1 MFVPE
6 VMKNSEMLCTS
17 HFYNKFQ
24 VACHYWL
31 LLLGKKSNCSV
42 RFKLEPITTYHFG
55 FVVKVL

>member
-24 VACHYWL
+24 VACYYWL
-31 LLLGKKSNCSV
+31 LLLGKKVIAVVGSN
-42 RFKLEPITTYHFG
+42 
-55 FVVKVL
+55 

>member
-31 LLLGKKSNCSV
+31 LLLGKKSNYSV
-42 RFKLEPITTYHFG
+42 RFKLEPITTYHLG